1 MRSAL
6 KAHTGQNMSE
16 LINTDEFKAIKDC
29 FLAWQNAWNRGD
41 LEAFIES
48 YWQSEHTRYVSGS
61 TMIFGFDAI
70 AETYRSRYLGEGTN
84 KMGQMKLEISPDLIR
99 EDEALVFG
107 KYQAL
112 ADDGQIIGH
121 GVFTVHLRQID
132 HTWKI
137 VSDHASALG

>member
-1 MRSAL
+1 
-6 KAHTGQNMSE
+6 MSE
-16 LINTDEFKAIKDC
+16 LINTDEFKAIQAC

-41 LEAFIES
+41 LEAFLDS
-48 YWQSEHTRYVSGS
+48 YWRSDSTRYVSGKTI
-61 TMIFGFDAI
+61 TMGFDAI
-70 AETYRSRYLGEGTN
+70 ADIFRARYTGGDSGS
-84 KMGQMKLEISPDLIR
+84 MGQMKLEVTPDLIR

-112 ADDGQIIGH
+112 NNDGQIMGH

-132 HTWKI
+132 GTWKI